1 MVGLNKNI
9 ITHTKVNVRKLL
21 KKDVED
27 KILREWIVTRVDG
40 AVEIEHVELWVVA

>member
-9 ITHTKVNVRKLL
+9 ITHTKVNVRKFL

-40 AVEIEHVELWVVA
+40 AVKIEHVELWVVA